1 MLKILITEPISEAG
15 MRVLEQRGAT
25 PVLCPDALTATAAS
39 LAHDVQGIITR
50 NTRIDKSVLDAA
62 PLLKAVAPHGV
73 GFDHVD
79 VEECNRRGIAVC
91 NTPGAN
97 AESVAETI
105 VGLMLMLTR
114 HLSRGDRV
122 MREERDYYARHQL
135 IGRDLFGK
143 TILLIGLGNIGR
155 RVARICR
162 YGFEMRVLA
171 VDPALSAEEVA
182 ARAAEKRESLGEAL
196 PEADFVALACPLNDT
211 TRHMIGADQLAQMKE
226 GAYLVNCAR
235 GALVDDVA
243 LAAALREGR
252 LTGAAVDV
260 YAVEPPERDD
270 PLFDCPNL
278 LATPHIA
285 ANARDSV
292 DNMSRLSA
300 EYVLAVIDGAPE
312 KANIVNR
319 EALGL

>member
-1 MLKILITEPISEAG
+1 
-15 MRVLEQRGAT
+15 
-25 PVLCPDALTATAAS
+25 
-39 LAHDVQGIITR
+39 
-50 NTRIDKSVLDAA
+50 
-62 PLLKAVAPHGV
+62 
-73 GFDHVD
+73 
-79 VEECNRRGIAVC
+79 
-91 NTPGAN
+91 
-97 AESVAETI
+97 
-105 VGLMLMLTR
+105 
-114 HLSRGDRV
+114 
-122 MREERDYYARHQL
+122 
-135 IGRDLFGK
+135 
-143 TILLIGLGNIGR
+143 
-155 RVARICR
+155 
-162 YGFEMRVLA
+162 MRVLA
-171 VDPALSAEEVA
+171 VDPTLSAEEVA
-182 ARAAEKRESLGEAL
+182 ARAAEKRESLAEAL

-300 EYVLAVIDGAPE
+300 EYVLAVIDGTPE